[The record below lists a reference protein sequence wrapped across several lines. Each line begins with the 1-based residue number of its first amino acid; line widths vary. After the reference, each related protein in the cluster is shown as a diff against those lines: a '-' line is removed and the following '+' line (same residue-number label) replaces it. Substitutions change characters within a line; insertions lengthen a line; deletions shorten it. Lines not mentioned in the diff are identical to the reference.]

1 MKRKLL
7 HKLNKRQ
14 GFSLTEMLAT
24 VLIMGFVGIII
35 TTGAATVQRVY
46 RKVVAHANTQ
56 TALTTTITL
65 MKDQLAF
72 ADPQNIEANGPE
84 IRFQNL
90 NSGEQTITLSP
101 GTASGTATTDPNA
114 AAGSANGADD
124 GTNGAVGSTN
134 GADTGTSGAGG
145 GTSGADTGTSDA
157 VGGTNGSDGGKN
169 GVDTGATGT
178 GTVNRG
184 FTVTY
189 TASDGTG
196 TSTTLPLLSDSA
208 ITSDLCVCFDGDG
221 SGFSWD
227 AGSKVITVTNL
238 VAKDTRTDT
247 VQARASFKVLLVNS

>member
-1 MKRKLL
+1 MKQKLL

-46 RKVVAHANTQ
+46 RKVVAHANAQ

-72 ADPQNIEANGPE
+72 ADPESIGNGSE
-84 IRFQNL
+84 TGAGFENSQTIVFRNL
-90 NSGEQTITLSP
+90 NSGEQTITLNP
-101 GTASGTATTDPNA
+101 GTASGTVTIDPNA
-114 AAGSANGADD
+114 AAG
-124 GTNGAVGSTN
+124 GTNGADN
-134 GADTGTSGAGG
+134 
-145 GTSGADTGTSDA
+145 
-157 VGGTNGSDGGKN
+157 GTNG
-169 GVDTGATGT
+169 TGT
-178 GTVNRG
+178 ANRG
-184 FTVTY
+184 FTLTY
-189 TASDGTG
+189 TAGDGTS
-196 TSTTLPLLSDSA
+196 STTLPLLSDSA

-227 AGSKVITVTNL
+227 SATQVITVTNL

-247 VQARASFKVLLVNS
+247 VQARASFKVLLVNGK

>member
-1 MKRKLL
+1 MKQKLL

-46 RKVVAHANTQ
+46 RKVVAHANAQ

-72 ADPQNIEANGPE
+72 ADPQSITVSGTT
-84 IRFQNL
+84 ISFKNL
-90 NSGEQTITLSP
+90 NSGEQTITLNP
-101 GTASGTATTDPNA
+101 GTATIDPSA
-114 AAGSANGADD
+114 AAGGTNGMTGVVNGAGSVTNGTTGVAVTAG
-124 GTNGAVGSTN
+124 GTNGADN
-134 GADTGTSGAGG
+134 GA
-145 GTSGADTGTSDA
+145 
-157 VGGTNGSDGGKN
+157 N
-169 GVDTGATGT
+169 GT
-178 GTVNRG
+178 GSENRG
-184 FTVTY
+184 FTLTY
-189 TASDGTG
+189 TAGDGTG
-196 TSTTLPLLSDSA
+196 TSGMTTLPLLSDSA

-227 AGSKVITVTNL
+227 PATQVITVTKL

-247 VQARASFKVLLVNS
+247 VQARASFKVLLVNGK

>member
-1 MKRKLL
+1 MEVDGAEQMKQKLL

-46 RKVVAHANTQ
+46 RKVVAHANAQ

-72 ADPQNIEANGPE
+72 ADPQSITFSGTT
-84 IRFQNL
+84 ISFKNL
-90 NSGEQTITLSP
+90 NSGEQTITLNP
-101 GTASGTATTDPNA
+101 GTASGTENRGFTLTYT
-114 AAGSANGADD
+114 AGD
-124 GTNGAVGSTN
+124 G
-134 GADTGTSGAGG
+134 
-145 GTSGADTGTSDA
+145 
-157 VGGTNGSDGGKN
+157 
-169 GVDTGATGT
+169 TGT
-178 GTVNRG
+178 GT
-184 FTVTY
+184 
-189 TASDGTG
+189 AST
-196 TSTTLPLLSDSA
+196 TTLPLLSDSA

-227 AGSKVITVTNL
+227 PTTKVITVTKL

-247 VQARASFKVLLVNS
+247 VQARASFKVLLVNG